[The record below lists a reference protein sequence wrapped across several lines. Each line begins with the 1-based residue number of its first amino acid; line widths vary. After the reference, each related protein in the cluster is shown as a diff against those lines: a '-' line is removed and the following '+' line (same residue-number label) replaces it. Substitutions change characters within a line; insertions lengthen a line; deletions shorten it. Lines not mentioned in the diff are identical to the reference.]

1 MSYTN
6 IQFKDNAGNILY
18 DNAGPVTSSATV
30 EGISTAFTDITIG
43 DGTLEFDAVKESGNE
58 GFIIAFA
65 YADSQNY
72 IWLNLGGWSNTSHS
86 IEAWINGARYELTD
100 KIDGSIETGRTY
112 HIKVVRNNGRALCYL
127 DDELIYTVTMKIVGD
142 AIFSHCTGPTSVT
155 IPDGVTR
162 IGNEAFNACS
172 GLTTVTSYIEEPFAF
187 GADAFNG
194 IADGCIL
201 YVPAGTRDAYI
212 AAGWTEDVFK
222 GGVIEMEGEVDETNQ
237 LLPSDASILRGSQVN
252 LPIQLANTTDNVVGV
267 SYTLTLPEGVTAAT
281 DEDGELVYTL
291 NDSRVNNKHFSV
303 TAAQLSDGSWGV
315 RLYTTN
321 ANGVIQG
328 NEGEIMTITLNV
340 DGAMEAGDYQIS
352 LTGNKLSIR
361 DDNNNVST
369 LNISDAVS
377 TLTVTALAMGDVNG
391 DEEVDLSDAIMV
403 IYHSLQQTASNF
415 HVEVADMN
423 SDGEIDLSDAITI
436 IYKSLGMIS
445 NQAKGREGA
454 VALNDTFD
462 RLTADTEGNSCVL
475 QLTNDNAY
483 LGLQFDV
490 ELPTGMALD
499 DILLSN
505 ERAKDFSVFYNSV
518 DEDTYRVMLF
528 STGGKAFK
536 GTDGELLRLVTA
548 GTGNGLL
555 RLSNIF
561 GVNSRLEKKHFDGIN
576 INATGIRSL
585 TTDTDKLQNSY
596 DLSGRKANKLQ
607 NGVMIING
615 KKVFVK

>member
-1 MSYTN
+1 
-6 IQFKDNAGNILY
+6 
-18 DNAGPVTSSATV
+18 
-30 EGISTAFTDITIG
+30 
-43 DGTLEFDAVKESGNE
+43 
-58 GFIIAFA
+58 
-65 YADSQNY
+65 
-72 IWLNLGGWSNTSHS
+72 
-86 IEAWINGARYELTD
+86 
-100 KIDGSIETGRTY
+100 
-112 HIKVVRNNGRALCYL
+112 
-127 DDELIYTVTMKIVGD
+127 
-142 AIFSHCTGPTSVT
+142 
-155 IPDGVTR
+155 
-162 IGNEAFNACS
+162 
-172 GLTTVTSYIEEPFAF
+172 
-187 GADAFNG
+187 
-194 IADGCIL
+194 
-201 YVPAGTRDAYI
+201 
-212 AAGWTEDVFK
+212 
-222 GGVIEMEGEVDETNQ
+222 MEGEVDETNQ

-267 SYTLTLPEGVTAAT
+267 SYTLTLPEGVTVAT

-291 NDSRVNNKHFSV
+291 NDTRVNTKHFSV
-303 TAAQLSDGSWGV
+303 TAAQQTDGSWGV

-328 NEGEIMTITLNV
+328 NEGEIMTIMLNI
-340 DGAMEAGDYQIS
+340 DGAMEAGNYQVS

-445 NQAKGREGA
+445 NQAKGREDA
-454 VALNDTFD
+454 DAINDTFD
-462 RLTADTEGNSCVL
+462 RLTADTEGNACVI
-475 QLTNDNAY
+475 QLTNDNVY

-490 ELPTGMALD
+490 ELPTGIDID

-505 ERAKDFSVFYNSV
+505 ERAKDFSVFYNSI
-518 DEDTYRVMLF
+518 DGNTYRVMLF
-528 STGGKAFK
+528 SAGGKAFK
-536 GTDGELLRLVTA
+536 GSDGELLRLVIA

-555 RLSNIF
+555 RLSNSF
-561 GVNSRLEKKHFDGIN
+561 GVNSRLEKKHFDDIN